1 MTPHNEAKKEEIAK
15 NVIMPG
21 DPLRAKYIAENY
33 LENPK
38 LVNKVRNMYA
48 YTGTYKGKE
57 ITVMASGM
65 GMASIGI
72 YSCELYKFYDVENI
86 IRVGTCGANNK
97 DIKILD
103 VIVADSS
110 YTLSTF
116 GELFDG
122 FMDKKIAASERLN
135 SIITNKANEL
145 NIKIKK
151 GAIISS
157 DIFDPYVDDVKKY
170 QDNYQNFTDTLASEM
185 EAFAL
190 FLMAKKYKKQAACIL
205 TVVDSIYDEKTV
217 SSADREKSLDDA
229 ITLALETLIS

>member
-1 MTPHNEAKKEEIAK
+1 MTIHNEAKKEEIAK

-33 LENPK
+33 LDNYK

-86 IRVGTCGANNK
+86 IRLGTCGGNNK
-97 DIKILD
+97 DVKILD

-116 GELFDG
+116 GQLFDG
-122 FMDKKIAASERLN
+122 IMEKTIPASEKLN
-135 SIITNKANEL
+135 QIIINKANEL
-145 NIKIKK
+145 NIPIKK
-151 GAIISS
+151 GQIIST
-157 DIFDPYVDDVKKY
+157 DIFDPYVDDVNKY
-170 QDNYQNFTDTLASEM
+170 RANYSNFDETLASEM
-185 EAFAL
+185 EAYAL
-190 FLMAKKYKKQAACIL
+190 FLMAKKYNKQAACIL
-205 TVVDSIYDEKTV
+205 TVVDSLYDERVV
-217 SSADREKSLDDA
+217 SSEDREKSLDDA
-229 ITLALETLIS
+229 IKLTLETLIS

>member
-1 MTPHNEAKKEEIAK
+1 MTPHNEAKKEQIAK

-33 LENPK
+33 LENYK

-72 YSCELYKFYDVENI
+72 YALELYKFYDVDNI
-86 IRVGTCGANNK
+86 IRLGTCGANNK
-97 DIKILD
+97 DVKILD

-122 FMDKKIAASERLN
+122 FMEKTIPASEKLN
-135 SIITNKANEL
+135 EIIENKAKEL
-145 NIKIKK
+145 NITIKK
-151 GAIISS
+151 GKIISS
-157 DIFDPYVDDVKKY
+157 DIFDPYIDDVKKY
-170 QDNYQNFTDTLASEM
+170 QDNYENFAETLASEM

-190 FLMAKKYKKQAACIL
+190 FLMAKKYNKDAACVL
-205 TVVDSIYDEKTV
+205 TVVDSIYDEKVV

-229 ITLALETLIS
+229 IKLTLETLIS

>member
-15 NVIMPG
+15 SVIMPG

-33 LENPK
+33 LENYK
-38 LVNKVRNMYA
+38 LVNKVRNMFA

-72 YSCELYKFYDVENI
+72 YACELYKFYDVQNI
-86 IRVGTCGANNK
+86 IRLGTCGANNK
-97 DIKILD
+97 DVKILD

-122 FMDKKIAASERLN
+122 FMEKTIPASEKLN
-135 SIITNKANEL
+135 KIIEAKAKEL
-145 NIKIKK
+145 NINIKK
-151 GAIISS
+151 GQIISS

-170 QDNYQNFTDTLASEM
+170 QNNYQNFEDTLASEM

-190 FLMAKKYKKQAACIL
+190 FLMAKKYNKEAACVL
-205 TVVDSIYDEKTV
+205 TVVDSIYDNKAV
-217 SSADREKSLDDA
+217 SSEDREKSLDDA
-229 ITLALETLIS
+229 IRLTLETLIS